1 MNILHTTDL
10 SRPGNIHEIKYI
22 YESINLASEFGMY
35 FIIKSTKIL
44 GPNPQYKVMCLP
56 PATCDLQQAEYLYEA
71 AGGVLDK
78 DTTVKETTTI
88 TFTSK
93 EEL

>member
-10 SRPGNIHEIKYI
+10 SRPGKSHEVRYI
-22 YESINLASEFGMY
+22 YESITLASEFGMY

-44 GPNPQYKVMCLP
+44 GPNPEYSVICLP
-56 PATCDLQQAEYLYEA
+56 PATCDLQQAEFLYEA

-78 DTTVKETTTI
+78 DTTVKETTTL

>member
-10 SRPGNIHEIKYI
+10 SKPGVTHEIKFT
-22 YESINLASEFGMY
+22 YESITLASEFGMY
-35 FIIKSTKIL
+35 FIIKCTKIL
-44 GPNPQYKVMCLP
+44 GPNPAYNVVCLP
-56 PATCDLQQAEYLYEA
+56 PATCDLQQAEFLYEA

-93 EEL
+93 EES